1 MSYGKWV
8 ELTYRLYSNK
18 WNRKF
23 TKEMFT
29 TPIPKDGDVWTYDN
43 KTGKAMKE
51 YATRTA
57 PKDAPA
63 KTTTATPSTK
73 PAATG
78 SVKNAPTRSNPKTY
92 GEGNEKVR
100 GGPGG
105 DKAGRCRP

>member
-1 MSYGKWV
+1 M
-8 ELTYRLYSNK
+8 
-18 WNRKF
+18 
-23 TKEMFT
+23 
-29 TPIPKDGDVWTYDN
+29 PIKAQMKDYDN

-57 PKDAPA
+57 PKDTPA

-100 GGPGG
+100 GGHGG
-105 DKAGRCRP
+105 DKANVSAAQLKASGLTLRQYMNKWNKTGSRPTGKK